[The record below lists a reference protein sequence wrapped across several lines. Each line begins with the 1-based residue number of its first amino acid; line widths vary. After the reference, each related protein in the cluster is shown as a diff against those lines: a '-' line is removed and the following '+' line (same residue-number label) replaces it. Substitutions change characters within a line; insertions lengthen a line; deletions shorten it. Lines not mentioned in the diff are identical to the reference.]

1 MTFFTSPVRAW
12 TALSLIKKTKRNLPL
27 PAQYFPVLLTLGI
40 ALLLGTVILLI
51 SWLLGDQI
59 GGRIK
64 LTTIESGLPLLDRS
78 HKRISIAFFLVAI
91 DFIVF
96 DLEAAFLYPWAL
108 IVRQGGW
115 PLFGAILA
123 FIVLILVGYVYVWK
137 KGGLDLGPNRQL
149 PAGAP
154 R

>member
-1 MTFFTSPVRAW
+1 M
-12 TALSLIKKTKRNLPL
+12 

-40 ALLLGTVILLI
+40 ALALGTVILLI

-96 DLEAAFLYPWAL
+96 DLEAAFLYPWSL
-108 IVRQGGW
+108 VLRQFGW
-115 PLFGAILA
+115 ELFWAVMVFIL
-123 FIVLILVGYVYVWK
+123 LILVGYAYVWL
-137 KGGLDLGPNRQL
+137 KGGLDLSL
-149 PAGAP
+149 PARERRP
-154 R
+154 VRLQL